1 MEKELF
7 EQLEDILELAPGTVT
22 LSDTFRDYENWDSMA
37 NLSVIAMLDDS
48 FGVHIASQDFKNLI
62 TVGDLIEEIK
72 RRTA

>member
-48 FGVHIASQDFKNLI
+48 FGVHFASQDFKNLI

-72 RRTA
+72 KRTA